1 VDLEFSGEILYWRGP
16 APYYFVSVPDDK
28 CVDLHAISKHVSYGW
43 GVIPVEA
50 RIGRTVFETSLF
62 PKDGGYLVPV
72 KDRVRNAEGL
82 DAGETVTVR
91 LKVGAR
97 SD

>member
-28 CVDLHAISKHVSYGW
+28 CVDLHAISRHVSYGW
-43 GVIPVEA
+43 GVVPVEA

-62 PKDGGYLVPV
+62 PKDGGYLLPV
-72 KDRVRNAEGL
+72 KDRVRTAEGL

-91 LKVGAR
+91 LSVGAR
-97 SD
+97 SG

>member
-43 GVIPVEA
+43 GVVPVEA

-62 PKDGGYLVPV
+62 PKDGGYLLPV
-72 KDRVRNAEGL
+72 KDRVRTAEGL

-91 LKVGAR
+91 LSVGAR
-97 SD
+97 SG

>member
-43 GVIPVEA
+43 GVVPVEA

-62 PKDGGYLVPV
+62 PKDGGYLLPV
-72 KDRVRNAEGL
+72 KDRVRTAEGL

-91 LKVGAR
+91 LSVGAR